1 MTQPDFLVVGHV
13 TKDIK
18 PTGYTLGG
26 TATYAAATA
35 HRLGVNAAIVTSASD
50 DLDLSLLDGIAIHRV
65 PAPHT
70 STFENIY
77 ADGHRT
83 QYLRGVAASLDCNDV
98 PPDWRAAHTVL
109 LGPLT
114 QEVDPNIVDCFR
126 RSIIGVTPQGWMRA
140 WDAEGRV
147 SFTPWASAGKV
158 LSRANALIYSIE
170 DVHSDYAF
178 IDMLGR
184 LARIMI
190 VTDGAQGA
198 NLYTGGARSH
208 FPAYAANEVDPTGA
222 GDVFA
227 TAFLIRLQETG
238 DAAEAMLFAAA
249 TAAFAVEAPGI
260 AGLPTREQV
269 MARMQAGLTNAA
281 G

>member
-1 MTQPDFLVVGHV
+1 MTQPDFLVVGHI

-26 TATYAAATA
+26 TATYAAVTA
-35 HRLGVNAAIVTSASD
+35 HRLGVKAAIVTSAAD
-50 DLDLSLLDGIAIHRV
+50 DVDLSALDGIAIYR
-65 PAPHT
+65 APSPYT

-83 QYLRGVAASLDCNDV
+83 QYLRAVAAKLDCNDV
-98 PPDWRAAHTVL
+98 PPDWRAASTVL

-126 RSIIGVTPQGWMRA
+126 KSIIGVTPQGWMRA
-140 WDAEGRV
+140 WDDEGRV

-170 DVHSDYAF
+170 DVHGDYAF

-190 VTDGAQGA
+190 VTEGVQGA
-198 NLYTGGARSH
+198 NLYQGGTHTH
-208 FPAYAANEVDPTGA
+208 FSAYKANEVDPTGA

-227 TAFLIRLQETG
+227 AAFLIRLQETG
-238 DAAEAMLFAAA
+238 DEAQAMLFAAA
-249 TAAFAVEAPGI
+249 TASFAVEAPGI

-269 MARMQAGLTNAA
+269 MTRMQAQPD
-281 G
+281 

>member
-1 MTQPDFLVVGHV
+1 M
-13 TKDIK
+13 
-18 PTGYTLGG
+18 
-26 TATYAAATA
+26 
-35 HRLGVNAAIVTSASD
+35 RAAIVTSAAD
-50 DLDLSLLDGIAIHRV
+50 DLDLSALDGVAVHRV

-77 ADGHRT
+77 DGGNRT
-83 QYLRGVAASLDCNDV
+83 QYLRAVAAQLDCSDV
-98 PPDWRAAHTVL
+98 PPDWRAAATVL

-126 RSIIGVTPQGWMRA
+126 KSIIGVTPQGWMRA
-140 WDAEGRV
+140 WDAAGRV
-147 SFTPWASAGKV
+147 SFTPWVSAGKV

-170 DVHSDYAF
+170 DVHGDHAF
-178 IDMLGR
+178 VDMLGR

-190 VTDGAQGA
+190 VTEGVGGAYLYQGA
-198 NLYTGGARSH
+198 ARVH

-227 TAFLIRLQETG
+227 AAFLIRLQETG
-238 DAAEAMLFAAA
+238 DPAQAMMFAAA
-249 TAAFAVEAPGI
+249 TASFAVEAPGI
-260 AGLPTREQV
+260 AGLPTRAQV
-269 MARMQAGLTNAA
+269 MERMQAGLTNAD

>member
-1 MTQPDFLVVGHV
+1 MTQPDFLVVGHI

-18 PTGYTLGG
+18 PDGYTLGG
-26 TATYAAATA
+26 TVTYAAVAA
-35 HRLGVNAAIVTSASD
+35 QRLGVKAAIVTSASD
-50 DLDLSLLDGIAIHRV
+50 DLDLSPLDGIAIHRV
-65 PAPHT
+65 PAAHT

-77 ADGHRT
+77 SGGHRV
-83 QYLRGVAASLDCNDV
+83 QYLRAVAAKLDCNDV
-98 PPDWRAAHTVL
+98 PPDWRSAPTVL

-126 RSIIGVTPQGWMRA
+126 KSIIGVTPQGWMRA

-170 DVHSDYAF
+170 DVHSDLAF
-178 IDMLGR
+178 IEMLGR

-190 VTDGAQGA
+190 VTEGAEGA
-198 NLYTGGARSH
+198 NLYQGGDRTH
-208 FPAYAANEVDPTGA
+208 FPAYPAGEVDPTGA

-227 TAFLIRLQETG
+227 AAFLIRLQETG
-238 DAAEAMLFAAA
+238 DPAQAMMFAAA

-269 MARMQAGLTNAA
+269 MARMQAQPD
-281 G
+281 

>member
-1 MTQPDFLVVGHV
+1 MTPPDFLVIGHI

-18 PTGYTLGG
+18 PEGYTLGG
-26 TATYAAATA
+26 TVTYAAVTA

-50 DLDLSLLDGIAIHRV
+50 DVDLSPLDGIAIHRV

-77 ADGHRT
+77 HGGHRT
-83 QYLRGVAASLDCNDV
+83 QYLRAVAAKLDCSDV
-98 PPDWRAAHTVL
+98 PADWRASPTVL

-126 RSIIGVTPQGWMRA
+126 KSIIGVTPQGWMRA
-140 WDAEGRV
+140 WDAQGRV
-147 SFTPWASAGKV
+147 SFTPWDSAGKV

-170 DVHSDYAF
+170 DVHSDLAF
-178 IDMLGR
+178 IEMLGR

-190 VTDGAQGA
+190 VTEGPKGA
-198 NLYTGGARSH
+198 NLYQGGNQAH
-208 FPAYAANEVDPTGA
+208 FPAYPAREVDPTGA

-227 TAFLIRLQETG
+227 AAFLIRLQETG
-238 DAAEAMLFAAA
+238 DPAQAMLFAAA

-260 AGLPTREQV
+260 AGLPSRDQV
-269 MARMQAGLTNAA
+269 MARMQAQPD
-281 G
+281 